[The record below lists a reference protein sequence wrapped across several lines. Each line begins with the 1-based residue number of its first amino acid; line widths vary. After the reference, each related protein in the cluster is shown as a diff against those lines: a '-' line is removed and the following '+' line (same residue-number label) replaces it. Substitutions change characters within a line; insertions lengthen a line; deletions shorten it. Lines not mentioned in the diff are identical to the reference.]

1 VIKQLPDLSLNQT
14 TGCRYIAYSVVRYF
28 FEPPALE
35 WYYRYSKIGYE
46 QLQSII
52 CDSCWMFQS
61 VIYSCNHLHEADEIS
76 HTFELCHAKVSLIW
90 FVHFAYSRLY
100 SALSFTCQWHYVA
113 HTVITYSKQVCW
125 LNMIGFVAYFVLYA
139 ATENYWNWLCFWC
152 FIWSTNV
159 M

>member
-76 HTFELCHAKVSLIW
+76 HMLCHAKVSLIW
-90 FVHFAYSRLY
+90 FVHFVDYIQHWVLHANDIMLHT
-100 SALSFTCQWHYVA
+100 LWL
-113 HTVITYSKQVCW
+113 HTVNSC
-125 LNMIGFVAYFVLYA
+125 GG
-139 ATENYWNWLCFWC
+139 
-152 FIWSTNV
+152 
-159 M
+159 